1 MDTKDITTLLV
12 QHNTESFDN
21 FITKNIPSIINND
34 KNIVSILKNKENTS
48 YQTSIKFT
56 FSCDSSNIKLDR
68 VQKLKPNEC
77 RLSGVTYQGKLQ
89 IKLKVE
95 IVHNG
100 ARKFI
105 PDETENDVNIP
116 LNIPIML
123 HSKFCCLK
131 NKSKELLSSYGE
143 SPYERGGYFI
153 IKGLEKIILSQEDT
167 AVNIINTRIESETK
181 NIIATIKS
189 QFESNASEK
198 FQLTYDLKTQTI
210 NATIPYLKGDIPLII
225 LFRALGLES
234 ERDILY
240 SICGSD
246 LSSEIANLLCTQFE
260 PTIEAVEN
268 IYDQETALKCI
279 SLLTKNEAKIED
291 DEKKN
296 KWKSYLLYIL
306 NSRFL
311 PHINNI
317 SDDYMVNLSNKS
329 AFLGYMTRTLLL
341 TQLKIKPISDRDN
354 MIFKRVRLPGE
365 ILTDMFR
372 DFYELYLIKVK
383 KDTDKL
389 IQHSMQKASNNN
401 IDKIREIIQK
411 NLIQLYAT
419 TDLQKNIDKSFM
431 GKFGV
436 NPTHPKN
443 EGVLQSYLRHSY
455 MECMSHLRRVH
466 LHINTSSPNTMA
478 QRRLHNSQYGYYCPI
493 ETPDGPSI
501 GQHKHLAHTCTIS
514 SDNDPKLLLKWIHD
528 KKQVQHFVK
537 LNDSTERYTK
547 NINHIFVNGDLIGI
561 ITNNAEEFVEKLLLK
576 RRDITDKDVNW
587 DVSISWIIQDLE
599 IRILTNS
606 GRLIRPLLSK
616 KFIENNNITNKLKEI
631 KKKNIIV
638 LDPIDL
644 CGLGCEFIDPNE
656 ANNILIS
663 IGGSTPT
670 TQNINKYSH
679 FEIIKTSSLGLTALT
694 LPFLEHNP
702 IARNL
707 YACQQSRQAVSVYA
721 SNFNF
726 RMDQMSSLLH
736 YGQKPILNT
745 GVVNKLNNNNAPYG
759 CNINVC
765 IAAING
771 YNQEDAIIINKSA
784 IENGLFASSYHT
796 TYSLREEG
804 ITNTPGE
811 VKVINPKFSSKEI
824 LNMNK
829 NWNYDSLDEN
839 GIIKKNTKI
848 QDNTVLIGAFVI
860 NQQGQAIDN
869 SLIAKHAHLGEIVD
883 RVYISQHS
891 PRIAKVLVRHV
902 RFPIVGDK
910 FASRQAQ
917 KATIGLICEKENMPY
932 TKDGVTPDI
941 IFNPHSFP
949 SRMTI
954 AYLLE
959 MLTTEIGLQTGRLI
973 EIQNF
978 NAIEYP
984 YNEFTN
990 ILKKINGNFN
1000 CEYPLYSGTS
1010 GKLICENACIGTIF
1024 YQRLKQMVSDKIYAR
1039 GMSAPRDNITRQ
1051 PLHGRAKNGG
1061 LRIGTMETD
1070 CLLSHGISQFT
1081 KEIFWDKSNAFEMPI
1096 DKVTGEVIAH
1106 NPEKNIFHKSDYC
1119 YVQTPYA
1126 FKLLLDELRSMGIST
1141 KIRVDN

>member
-21 FITKNIPSIINND
+21 FITKNIPSIINNE
-34 KNIVSILKNKENTS
+34 KNIVHILKNKENTS
-48 YQTSIKFT
+48 YQTTIKFT

-68 VQKLKPNEC
+68 VKKIKPNEC
-77 RLSGVTYQGKLQ
+77 RLSGSTYQGKLQ
-89 IKLKVE
+89 IKLSVE
-95 IVHNG
+95 IVHKG
-100 ARKFI
+100 ARRFI
-105 PDETENDVNIP
+105 PKDKDDNIQID
-116 LNIPIML
+116 LKIPIML

-131 NKSKELLSSYGE
+131 NKSNELLSSYGE

-167 AVNIINTRIESETK
+167 AINIINTRIESETK

-189 QFESNASEK
+189 QFGSNASEK
-198 FQLTYDLKTQTI
+198 FQLTYEIKTQTI
-210 NATIPYLKGDIPLII
+210 YATIPYLKGDIPLII

-246 LSSEIANLLCTQFE
+246 LSSEIANLLCRQFE

-279 SLLTKNEAKIED
+279 SLLTKNEA
-291 DEKKN
+291 DEKNNNN

-311 PHINNI
+311 PHINDI
-317 SDDYMVNLSNKS
+317 SDDCMENLNNKS

-372 DFYELYLIKVK
+372 DFYELYLKKVK
-383 KDTDKL
+383 NDTDKL
-389 IQHSMQKASNNN
+389 IQHSMQKAGNDN
-401 IDKIREIIQK
+401 IDKINEIIENK
-411 NLIQLYAT
+411 LTELT
-419 TDLQKNIDKSFM
+419 SMTELQKNIDKSFM

-514 SDNDPKLLLKWIHD
+514 SDNDPTLLLKWIHD
-528 KKQVQHFVK
+528 KKNVKHFVK

-547 NINHIFVNGDLIGI
+547 NINHVFVNGDLIGI
-561 ITNNAEEFVEKLLLK
+561 ITNNADEFVKKLLLK
-576 RRDITDKDVNW
+576 RQNIKDKDVNW

-599 IRILTNS
+599 IRIFTNS

-616 KFIENNNITNKLKEI
+616 ILTKNNNINIANRLNEI
-631 KKKNIIV
+631 QKKNIIV

-644 CGLGCEFIDPNE
+644 CELDCEFIDPNE
-656 ANNILIS
+656 ADNILIS
-663 IGGSTPT
+663 IGGSTQN

-679 FEIIKTSSLGLTALT
+679 FEIIKTASLGLTALT

-811 VKVINPKFSSKEI
+811 VKIINPKFSSKEI
-824 LNMNK
+824 LNLNK

-883 RVYISQHS
+883 RVYISQYY

-932 TKDGVTPDI
+932 TKDGLTPDI

-978 NAIEYP
+978 NAIEYS
-984 YNEFTN
+984 YDTFTN
-990 ILKKINGNFN
+990 ILKKINGNFQ

-1010 GKLICENACIGTIF
+1010 GKLICEDACIGTIF

-1039 GMSAPRDNITRQ
+1039 GMFAPRDNITRQ
-1051 PLHGRAKNGG
+1051 PLHGRSKNGG

-1081 KEIFWDKSNAFEMPI
+1081 KEIFWDKSNVFEMPI
-1096 DKVTGEVIAH
+1096 DKVTGQVIPH
-1106 NPEKNIFHKSDYC
+1106 NPEKNVFHNSDYC